1 MTDPTRALGDAAL
14 NDALCDMRRK
24 ARRAAETKDLMLL
37 SCDEAAM
44 LCIHLDAH
52 FAAVEAVGA
61 AALAGRGGAQGGGSS

>member
-1 MTDPTRALGDAAL
+1 MTDKDRTRALGAAAL
-14 NDALCDMRRK
+14 NAALRDMRTK
-24 ARRAAETKDLMLL
+24 ARRAAETKDVVLL

-61 AALAGRGGAQGGGSS
+61 PALRR